1 MSNFIYGKAKEALLN
16 GQINVISNSL
26 KLLIIKSDY
35 IPEVNNHQFVSDINS
50 SYIKIRSGT
59 IQNVTNTLGV
69 LDADD
74 VEIFNYSGE
83 AFNAVVIYIDSG
95 NDSTSRLLAYI
106 DTSQGLPFSGVNIT
120 STITIVWNN
129 DFNKIIS
136 L

>member
-1 MSNFIYGKAKEALLN
+1 MSNFIYGKAKESLLN
-16 GQINVISNSL
+16 GQINVISNDL

-35 IPEVNNHQFVSDINS
+35 VPNVNGHQFVSDINP
-50 SYIKIRSGT
+50 SYIRIRSGK

-74 VEIFNYSGE
+74 VQILSYSGLS
-83 AFNAVVIYIDSG
+83 FNAVIIYIDSG

-106 DTSQGLPFSGVNIT
+106 DTSEGLPFSGVNIT